1 MQRNIIVQ
9 ELLYLQRTATSALA
23 ELYSVVC
30 MVGIGETGEI
40 VQEDFDVASVPPHL
54 LPEET

>member
-30 MVGIGETGEI
+30 MVGIDETGEI
-40 VQEDFDVASVPPHL
+40 V
-54 LPEET
+54 